1 MNETT
6 TNNKLQTIL
15 VIGATGQQGGSVLRQ
30 LLKDNT
36 FAVRAL
42 VRNPN
47 STVAQDLLKNGA
59 ELVVGDL
66 NDVDSLTGAMT
77 GCYGVFGVTN
87 FWDPTV
93 GYNGEVQQ
101 AKNIGDA
108 CKRANVQHLVYST
121 LDRNSDVPHFES
133 KVVGEDYIKSLGVP
147 LTCLVTSFYLEN
159 FLTLMAPKEVNG
171 ELVFSVAQK
180 ATTKVPVFACYDTGG
195 WVLQAFKNPETYLGK
210 DLPAVSQYLTYPE
223 IVQTVTN
230 VTGKSCRFQEVP
242 LEAFRHFGFPGA
254 EELAL
259 NLQFF
264 NDISEGV
271 KQDRRVNLK
280 TSQDIFVGETW
291 NEFLLQ
297 TKFLL

>member
-1 MNETT
+1 MERN
-6 TNNKLQTIL
+6 LQTIL
-15 VIGATGQQGGSVLRQ
+15 VIGATGQQGGSVVRH
-30 LLKDNT
+30 LLKDGT
-36 FAVRAL
+36 FKVRAL
-42 VRNPN
+42 VRYVN
-47 STVAQDLLKNGA
+47 SDKAQELLNHGV
-59 ELVVGDL
+59 ELVTGDL
-66 NDVDSLTGAMT
+66 NDVDSLTSAMN

-87 FWDPTV
+87 FWDPSV
-93 GYNGEVQQ
+93 GYDGEIQQ

-108 CKRANVQHLVYST
+108 CKRAGVQHLVYST
-121 LDRNSDVPHFES
+121 LDRNSNVPHFES

-180 ATTKVPVFACYDTGG
+180 ATTRVPMFSCYDTGG
-195 WVLQAFKNPETYLGK
+195 WVLQAFLHPEIHLGK

-223 IVQTVTN
+223 IVQTVTK
-230 VTGKSCRFQEVP
+230 VTGRSCRFQEIP
-242 LEAFRHFGFPGA
+242 LDVFRNFGFPGA

-271 KQDRRVNLK
+271 KQDRRVSLQ
-280 TSQDIFVGETW
+280 TSQDIFVGETF
-291 NEFLLQ
+291 EQFLLR
-297 TKFLL
+297 TGFLS